1 VNLVLENTMKRAQLL
16 FSIIAAFAV
25 PVLAFAQGYPAK
37 PVRVLVGFAPGG
49 GTDVVARVISQ
60 KLSEWW
66 GQGVVVE
73 NRAGATGTIA
83 AELVAKSPPDGYT
96 LILGHVNSHAIAPN
110 LLSRLPYDPVRDFA
124 PIAYVGYVPNVLVV
138 HPSVPARTMKELID
152 LAKAKP
158 GALNYASSGNGSTQ
172 HLAGEMFKLMARVD
186 LVHVP
191 YKGSGQAIGDLLAGV
206 VAMNFDTMPP
216 VIDHVKGG
224 RLRALAIS
232 TPQRLAQL
240 PEVPTFIEEGLSGF
254 DVTNWYGFMAPRGT
268 PREIVDKLNVDI
280 NKAMKEPD
288 VRARLEQVGTQMRET
303 RPDEFEAFMRAEVAK
318 YGKLVKDASLR
329 VE

>member
-1 VNLVLENTMKRAQLL
+1 MPFRCLRSRKR
-16 FSIIAAFAV
+16 
-25 PVLAFAQGYPAK
+25 YPSK

-83 AELVAKSPPDGYT
+83 AEIVAKSPADGYT

-110 LLSRLPYDPVRDFA
+110 LLSKLPYDPVRDFA

-138 HPSVPARTMKELID
+138 HPSVPAHSMKELID

-158 GALNYASSGNGSTQ
+158 GVLNYASSGNGSTQ

-206 VAMNFDTMPP
+206 VSMNFDTMPP
-216 VIDHVKGG
+216 VIDHIKGG

-240 PEVPTFIEEGLSGF
+240 PDVPTFVEEGLSGF
-254 DVTNWYGFMAPRGT
+254 DVTNWYGFMAPARDAAGDRRQAERGYQQGDE
-268 PREIVDKLNVDI
+268 RIG
-280 NKAMKEPD
+280 
-288 VRARLEQVGTQMRET
+288 RARPPGAGGHAVT
-303 RPDEFEAFMRAEVAK
+303 R
-318 YGKLVKDASLR
+318 DASR
-329 VE
+329 